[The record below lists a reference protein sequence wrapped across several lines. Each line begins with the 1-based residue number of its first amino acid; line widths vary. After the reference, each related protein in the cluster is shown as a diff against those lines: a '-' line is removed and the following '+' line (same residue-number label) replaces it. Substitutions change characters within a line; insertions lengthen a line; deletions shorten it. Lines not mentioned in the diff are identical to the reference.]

1 MQFMGNQSAYIP
13 SVVKVVLLPRLTR
26 KLLEVGYRH
35 VASRGKY
42 PSVPG
47 FGVLGSYTV
56 KQG

>member
-1 MQFMGNQSAYIP
+1 M
-13 SVVKVVLLPRLTR
+13 
-26 KLLEVGYRH
+26 EVFYML
-35 VASRGKY
+35 VASLGKY